1 MMERLEALKL
11 EKELKRKELQEH
23 ARNVLRTHKKG
34 SPRYKEL
41 ERKFNEQ
48 VELEDLETKKK
59 RLSVIRE
66 MYKPIDHKELDQHAM
81 KVAET
86 LKKQE
91 EERAQK

>member
-1 MMERLEALKL
+1 
-11 EKELKRKELQEH
+11 
-23 ARNVLRTHKKG
+23 
-34 SPRYKEL
+34 
-41 ERKFNEQ
+41 
-48 VELEDLETKKK
+48 LEDLETKKK